1 MCKGDIGTA
10 VINGAEVTLPEDGT
24 RRLASFLRDD
34 LGLTGT
40 KIGCNQG
47 DCGSC
52 SVLID
57 GKSTCACLVPVSQ
70 VSGARVVT
78 IEGVVDQTRA
88 GKALQ
93 NAMTHNQAVQCGFC
107 TPAFI
112 VTAAGLF
119 EQCDHPDEDVI
130 AEELAAVLCR
140 CTGYAKIVKALQD
153 VANDRSVQAIA
164 APSSG
169 AAVGTPIARL
179 DGTGKVDGTQHF
191 GADGA
196 PADALLA
203 RAIRSPHHSANFSIG
218 NLDTYRASNPEITA
232 IFTAADVPG
241 RNLHGVHGAFAD
253 QPVFAERDVK
263 FRGEAIAIVVG
274 IAQAIEKLDLA
285 EFPVTWHPRPHQL
298 DTKAST
304 NVDARVLH
312 KSRPGNILIKGHVER
327 GDVDRAFDEAVHV
340 VTGRFSTQF
349 VEHAYIEPEAG
360 WAKCNDDVVVV
371 HSCTQA
377 PHAHRGDIALIL
389 GIPDENVWIVPTAVG
404 GGFGGKLDLTT
415 QPYVAIAAWHLRRPV
430 KMIYSRAES
439 IATST
444 KRHPAEIT
452 SRMAADAEGRILAVD
467 FTGDYNTGAF
477 ASWGTAVANRVPV
490 HAGGPYYIPHYRALT
505 RAIHTHVTPAGAF
518 RGFGVPQTA
527 IAQEQMIDALARK
540 VGMDQ
545 LEFRLKNAIRTGQP
559 LVTGQVLQDSV
570 GIESCLEA
578 LREPWRRAHKRAD
591 AANATSGRLRRGVG
605 LSAMMYGCGNTA
617 MANPSTIRLGV
628 LPSGDVVLH
637 QGAVDAGQGSN
648 TVIPQIAADAL
659 GIPVHQLQN
668 VGAAT
673 NITPDCGRTSA
684 SRQTFVTGKAAE
696 LAGRTLRNEILRLSN
711 GGAAATVRFC
721 DGSIDVVDGDIT
733 RSIDLERLPINRFGY
748 VLMAEETFDPITTA
762 LGENGQG
769 SPYAV
774 YAFGAQIAEVE
785 VDMELGTVAARHFT
799 AAHDVGRMINPTL
812 LEGQI
817 EGAIAQGIGQA
828 LMEEFI
834 PGLTENFHDYLI
846 PTLRDIPPID
856 VILIEDNASVGPFG
870 AKGIGEPSLVPTAS
884 AIFNAIFDAIGVRL
898 YHAPATPDVVLRAII
913 SKNSGA
919 QDVVASPLN

>member
-1 MCKGDIGTA
+1 MCKGDNGAA
-10 VINGAEVTLPEDGT
+10 VINGVETTLPDDGS
-24 RRLASFLRDD
+24 RRLTSFLRDD

-57 GKSTCACLVPVSQ
+57 GKATCACLVPVSQ
-70 VSGARVVT
+70 IAGTRVVT

-93 NAMTHNQAVQCGFC
+93 DAMTRNQAIQCGFC
-107 TPAFI
+107 TPAFV

-119 EQCDHPDEDVI
+119 EQCDRPSEDVI
-130 AEELAAVLCR
+130 AEQLAGVLCR

-153 VANDRSVQAIA
+153 VANDCSTPAVAD
-164 APSSG
+164 PSSG
-169 AAVGTPIARL
+169 AAVGAAIARL
-179 DGTGKVDGTQHF
+179 DGAGKIDGTQHF

-196 PADALLA
+196 PQDALLA
-203 RAIRSPHHSANFSIG
+203 RAIRSHHHSATFRIG
-218 NLDTYRASNPEITA
+218 DLDAYRRVHPEIVA
-232 IFTAADVPG
+232 IFTAKDVPG

-253 QPVFAERDVK
+253 QPVFADRDVR

-274 IAQAIEKLDLA
+274 APRLIEQLDLDQ
-285 EFPVTWHPRPHQL
+285 FPVEWHPRTPQL
-298 DTKAST
+298 DTRSSADP
-304 NVDARVLH
+304 DADRLH
-312 KSRPGNILIKGHVER
+312 DGRPGNILIRGHVER
-327 GDVDRAFDEAVHV
+327 GDVETAFTEAEHV
-340 VTGRFSTQF
+340 VSGHFSTQF

-360 WAKCNDDVVVV
+360 WAERNGDVVAL

-377 PHAHRGDIALIL
+377 PHAHRADIALIL
-389 GIPDENVWIVPTAVG
+389 GIPDESVWIVPTAVG

-415 QPYVAIAAWHLRRPV
+415 QPYVALAAWHLRRPV
-430 KMIYSRAES
+430 KMVYSRAES

-452 SRMAADAEGRILAVD
+452 SRMAADAEGRLLAID
-467 FTGDYNTGAF
+467 FAGIYNTGAF

-490 HAGGPYYIPHYRALT
+490 HAGGPYYVPHYRALT

-518 RGFGVPQTA
+518 RGFGVPQTV

-540 VGMDQ
+540 VGVDQ
-545 LEFRLKNAIRTGQP
+545 LEFRLNNAIRVGQP
-559 LVTGQVLQDSV
+559 LVTGQKLEDSV
-570 GIESCLEA
+570 GIRKCLEA
-578 LREPWRRAHKRAD
+578 LRKPWQQAHTRAD
-591 AANATSGRLRRGVG
+591 AINAKQTHLRRGVG

-628 LPSGDVVLH
+628 LPTGDVVLH

-659 GIPVHQLQN
+659 GIPVHQLKN

-696 LAGRTLRNEILRLSN
+696 LAGKALRNEILKLSN
-711 GGAAATVRFC
+711 GGADAVLNFR
-721 DGSIDVVDGDIT
+721 DGVIEIIDQDLK
-733 RSIDLERLPINRFGY
+733 RRIDLSQMPSNQFGY

-785 VDMELGTVAARHFT
+785 VDIELGTVMVCRFT
-799 AAHDVGRMINPTL
+799 AAHDVLAVWSTRHSSKARSR
-812 LEGQI
+812 ER
-817 EGAIAQGIGQA
+817 
-828 LMEEFI
+828 
-834 PGLTENFHDYLI
+834 
-846 PTLRDIPPID
+846 LR
-856 VILIEDNASVGPFG
+856 
-870 AKGIGEPSLVPTAS
+870 KGS
-884 AIFNAIFDAIGVRL
+884 DR
-898 YHAPATPDVVLRAII
+898 R
-913 SKNSGA
+913 
-919 QDVVASPLN
+919 